1 MDYRESCQS
10 ENGVLINDFDNVT
23 LLASNTKIFLEK
35 KNKFFAI
42 SNLLLINLEVFLEW
56 LHRLSIKERF
66 IS

>member
-1 MDYRESCQS
+1 MDYRECCQS

-42 SNLLLINLEVFLEW
+42 SNLLLINLEVFLE
-56 LHRLSIKERF
+56 
-66 IS
+66 